1 MRWHKTW
8 HGTGYSPVGVHGWN
22 EVNIH
27 SYDNVYTLLCQGGLY
42 NAIVIWYRTNI
53 KKIFYSYKCFHSVCT
68 TSVGNGVHWKTTI
81 WCHVGVKGMQ
91 NTAKSL
97 LEECKHNPYGDW
109 FSSIMARQQLS
120 KFKEGVVQRMNLYD
134 NDEKKKKETM
144 MMNDEKH
151 DVFLLYHHRELNRVY
166 WKH

>member
-1 MRWHKTW
+1 
-8 HGTGYSPVGVHGWN
+8 
-22 EVNIH
+22 
-27 SYDNVYTLLCQGGLY
+27 
-42 NAIVIWYRTNI
+42 
-53 KKIFYSYKCFHSVCT
+53 
-68 TSVGNGVHWKTTI
+68 
-81 WCHVGVKGMQ
+81 
-91 NTAKSL
+91 
-97 LEECKHNPYGDW
+97 
-109 FSSIMARQQLS
+109 MARQQLS